1 MTFQDLVVL
10 RVPLVR
16 VWCLFQ
22 PLLILGNSEEVDAL
36 LALGDLRECV
46 RESIFTRNVHTTYSN
61 DGRHELHQK
70 VRDLQQRRE
79 EVIQKVNEETFN
91 VRTIVVLRTPTL
103 KQTLRGAE
111 KPTHLIRHYHELTVP
126 QALDIRI
133 ILVVLETHD
142 FLDTLDLLVLHDLVV
157 LCLAHVQELATQRE
171 DTKVVTPNYA
181 ETSHRERLGGVTF
194 S

>member
-1 MTFQDLVVL
+1 M
-10 RVPLVR
+10 
-16 VWCLFQ
+16 
-22 PLLILGNSEEVDAL
+22 
-36 LALGDLRECV
+36 
-46 RESIFTRNVHTTYSN
+46 
-61 DGRHELHQK
+61 
-70 VRDLQQRRE
+70 
-79 EVIQKVNEETFN
+79 
-91 VRTIVVLRTPTL
+91 RTIVVLRTPTL

-133 ILVVLETHD
+133 ILVVLKTHN
-142 FLDTLDLLVLHDLVV
+142 FLDILDLLVLHDLVV

-171 DTKVVTPNYA
+171 DTKIVAPNYA